1 MVTQGCSYYHIMIF
15 SAMFGTCSQ
24 YSKQNFFSFAML
36 VVVEEISLDKN
47 DLGKHWKGRCWTVDT
62 RPRGKKKMSV
72 LAVQCVQACG
82 VLKKSA

>member
-47 DLGKHWKGRCWTVDT
+47 DLGKHWKGRSWKSLRCLQNGRFT
-62 RPRGKKKMSV
+62 
-72 LAVQCVQACG
+72 LQCVSQN
-82 VLKKSA
+82 LS